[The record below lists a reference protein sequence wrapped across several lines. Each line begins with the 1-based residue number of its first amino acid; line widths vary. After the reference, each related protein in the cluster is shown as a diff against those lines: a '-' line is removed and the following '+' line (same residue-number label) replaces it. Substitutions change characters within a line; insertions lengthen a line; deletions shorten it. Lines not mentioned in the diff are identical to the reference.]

1 MQKAQASQREVSQT
15 AWAKTRLT
23 LRRAKLLP
31 RFTRAKVASEL
42 SAFLAR
48 NTSCSARSLS
58 QSKPQ
63 VLGTIALTAQATRA
77 RRDRSHSERQERNF
91 YKSRKKSGGIKKGSR
106 NQSSGKKRVTL
117 TSHPNSSS
125 RAKFKQRNKSHFSSD
140 DLSN

>member
-91 YKSRKKSGGIKKGSR
+91 RKKSGGIKKGSR
-106 NQSSGKKRVTL
+106 NQGSGKKRVTL

-125 RAKFKQRNKSHFSSD
+125 RAKFKQRNKSHSSSD